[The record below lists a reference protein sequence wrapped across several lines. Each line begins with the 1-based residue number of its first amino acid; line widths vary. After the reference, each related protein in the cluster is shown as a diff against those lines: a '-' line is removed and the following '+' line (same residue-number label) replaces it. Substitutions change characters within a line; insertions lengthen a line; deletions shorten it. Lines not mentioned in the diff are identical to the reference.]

1 MKPCRNIKM
10 IEKLIEKHSD
20 KVVIHSIQ
28 AQFHQHRIAVL
39 HEYIH
44 ELNKPGFRISGS
56 YIVAG
61 TTKRSEPVV
70 TTAGD
75 TFSG

>member
-1 MKPCRNIKM
+1 MKPCRDIKT

-20 KVVIHSIQ
+20 KVMIHSLK
-28 AQFHQHRIAVL
+28 AQFHQRRIAIL
-39 HEYIH
+39 EEYIH
-44 ELNKPGFRISGS
+44 ELNKPGFKMPGS
-56 YIVAG
+56 YVVAG